1 MTEQQIFSAM
11 RDELAETSEPTSPFV
26 TADRILVIASRTL
39 RDHGCDAYPA
49 IRAAVDTAFET
60 FVRPID
66 LPYVGGA
73 IEVAIESAVKK
84 LLLDAC
90 DAVHA
95 RVCPVIGV

>member
-1 MTEQQIFSAM
+1 MVEQQIFAAM

-39 RDHGCDAYPA
+39 REHGCEAYPA
-49 IRAAVDTAFET
+49 IRAAVDAAFEQ

-66 LPYVGGA
+66 LPYIDGA
-73 IEVAIESAVKK
+73 IELAIESAVKK

-90 DAVHA
+90 DAIHA
-95 RVCPVIGV
+95 KLCPITGV